1 MSTLETAEE
10 IETALIGCFLLDFKT
25 AQDETAD
32 FALRPDMFTGPAART
47 AYEAMLALAASGH
60 PVDALTVLERL
71 KDRSV
76 APFLDKSQES
86 AVTVAH
92 AGYYGQLLALAH
104 STRTLKLKLARAMRR
119 LDEDPPDLVQAD
131 LIGDLSS
138 HDAAPSIKSCT
149 MRDADTA
156 AVAMFQK
163 AAEGKTALQTGF
175 PFLDKSGGFQKGSLV
190 VISGKAGSCK
200 TTLARQILTHVAG
213 TCNIPVALITLE
225 MSESQIAGQSLTD
238 LSQTSYGKFMRGAS
252 ETAEWDRLFIA
263 KAKADNWPLTITA
276 KARTPAKVQ
285 AFTRAAVRRGAQLVV
300 LDYLQALSPDPAY
313 ARANIEQQTSY
324 ASNTIRDLAVT
335 LDTTFIVVCTESR
348 EGELRY
354 SDAIRY
360 DAWIW
365 LRMIQPEENNKDN
378 PVFHLEVKKNRFGH
392 VPKQAR
398 VLYRVGDR
406 LLTDTEWDARPKK

>member
-1 MSTLETAEE
+1 
-10 IETALIGCFLLDFKT
+10 
-25 AQDETAD
+25 
-32 FALRPDMFTGPAART
+32 
-47 AYEAMLALAASGH
+47 
-60 PVDALTVLERL
+60 
-71 KDRSV
+71 
-76 APFLDKSQES
+76 
-86 AVTVAH
+86 
-92 AGYYGQLLALAH
+92 
-104 STRTLKLKLARAMRR
+104 
-119 LDEDPPDLVQAD
+119 
-131 LIGDLSS
+131 
-138 HDAAPSIKSCT
+138 
-149 MRDADTA
+149 
-156 AVAMFQK
+156 
-163 AAEGKTALQTGF
+163 
-175 PFLDKSGGFQKGSLV
+175 
-190 VISGKAGSCK
+190 
-200 TTLARQILTHVAG
+200 
-213 TCNIPVALITLE
+213 

-285 AFTRAAVRRGAQLVV
+285 AFTRAAVRRGAQLIV

-313 ARANIEQQTSY
+313 ARTNIEQQTSH

-392 VPKQAR
+392 VPKEAR

-406 LLTDTEWDARPKK
+406 LLTDTEWAARPKK